1 MGEDFNLVSYKEI
14 REKSGLV
21 YSIYS
26 YLIPLE
32 NNGVI
37 VGGFQT
43 RNETVNETVS
53 KVKNEWERLKSDG
66 ITARELKDAQTYYKG
81 SFSRNFTSTISIASL
96 LKIVQYHN
104 LGNDYFKKRSEII
117 DSLKLNEINDLASKL
132 FEKND
137 LFFMIVGKRAN

>member
-1 MGEDFNLVSYKEI
+1 MKQLMKQFLKL
-14 REKSGLV
+14 KMSGKDL
-21 YSIYS
+21 
-26 YLIPLE
+26 
-32 NNGVI
+32 
-37 VGGFQT
+37 
-43 RNETVNETVS
+43 R
-53 KVKNEWERLKSDG
+53 SDG
-66 ITARELKDAQTYYKG
+66 ITARELKDAKTYYKG